1 MAVKQGSDVM
11 QSIPVDGAVLDA
23 FCKRWKIA
31 KLETF
36 DPSWA
41 GFEADL
47 HLLVTVAPDAN
58 WGLLEH
64 SQAEYE
70 LGDLLGK
77 SVDLVS
83 RRAIESSRSERM
95 RSGILGSAQLIYAA
109 A

>member
-1 MAVKQGSDVM
+1 MAVKHSSDVT

-64 SQAEYE
+64 NQAEYE

-83 RRAIESSRSERM
+83 RRAIESNRSALKR
-95 RSGILGSAQLIYAA
+95 RGILESARLVYASD
-109 A
+109 